1 MELEGCNCAGGVGAN
16 SWQLQQGL
24 VGGGEKAPEIA
35 RDTQCAVAKAQ
46 SPRWIA
52 QVAPLNKDLGWG
64 GFRKIRR
71 SRPQAHPA
79 LPNRLNARDGGLLA
93 HDLKNKSAPRGNI
106 IGAHGKIAAMKAVP
120 LHDGTAGSFSFGHRH
135 TGSLAVTQR
144 AR

>member
-1 MELEGCNCAGGVGAN
+1 MELEGCNCAGGVGTN

-24 VGGGEKAPEIA
+24 VGGGENAPEIM

-46 SPRWIA
+46 SPRWVA
-52 QVAPLNKDLGWG
+52 QVAPLNKDLGGG
-64 GFRKIRR
+64 GFRKI
-71 SRPQAHPA
+71 SGSWPQTHPA
-79 LPNRLNARDGGLLA
+79 LPNWLNARDGGLLA
-93 HDLKNKSAPRGNI
+93 HDLKDKGAPRGNI

-120 LHDGTAGSFSFGHRH
+120 LHDGAAGSFSFSHGH